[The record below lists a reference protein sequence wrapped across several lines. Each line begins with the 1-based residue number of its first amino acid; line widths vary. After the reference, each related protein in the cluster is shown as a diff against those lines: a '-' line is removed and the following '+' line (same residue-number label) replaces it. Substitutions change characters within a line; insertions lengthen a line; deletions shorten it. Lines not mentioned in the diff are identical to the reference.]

1 MQTRNWLL
9 LATPPSGWL
18 GPDIRAFS
26 SFRALLPY
34 VSTRF
39 DTIWINPRLLG
50 LPVPRDNMSV
60 FLHKLRTLTKVA
72 MQTATRDGYITLE
85 PPIPYTEFYI
95 APIKKYDHFYIH
107 YWSIIAKTI
116 VHRVENTLKI
126 LKPKLCLS
134 THVFG
139 GLLGSILKER
149 NLIEHHIYYD
159 LDKFSAIPPFDI
171 DLSTQISCLEN
182 KIVQNADIVWSVS
195 RTLGNLRKAAG
206 ARKVLIVPNAVDR
219 DLFARA
225 VKLRESRSTGSLEK
239 ALSIVYAGTIH
250 PNWGVDV
257 LLQAFDILMKK
268 GYNIR
273 LVLVGP
279 ATPPLL
285 ETIRALQSNY
295 FDKLQYFG
303 VVPRSKFCE
312 VLSLG
317 DIGVAPYKLDSHA
330 GYGDPLKIKEYVAAG
345 LPVISSSIDEI
356 RHFLQENN
364 VGITCE
370 PSVNGLA
377 EALITLIEKPQ
388 LREELTKNA
397 LQLKLS
403 SWEENFDVA
412 FEETFE
418 ALESV
423 ANIKT
428 RERSP
433 ENS

>member
-1 MQTRNWLL
+1 
-9 LATPPSGWL
+9 
-18 GPDIRAFS
+18 
-26 SFRALLPY
+26 
-34 VSTRF
+34 V
-39 DTIWINPRLLG
+39 WINPRLLG
-50 LPVPRDNMSV
+50 LPVPLDNITV
-60 FLHKLRTLTKVA
+60 FLQKLRCLTKVA
-72 MQTATRDGYITLE
+72 MQTVNREGCITLE
-85 PPIPYTEFYI
+85 PPIPYTEFYMG
-95 APIKKYDHFYIH
+95 PIKRYDHVFVH
-107 YWSIIAKTI
+107 YWSIVAKTI
-116 VHRVENTLKI
+116 VRRVENTLRI

-139 GLLGSILKER
+139 GLLGSVLKER
-149 NLIEHHIYYD
+149 NLVEHHIYYD
-159 LDKFSAIPPFDI
+159 LDNFSTIPPFDVG
-171 DLSTQISCLEN
+171 LSTQISQLEN
-182 KIVQNADIVWSVS
+182 KIVQNADLVWSVS
-195 RTLGNLRKAAG
+195 RTLGNLRKTAG

-239 ALSIVYAGTIH
+239 PLSIVYAGTIH

-257 LLQAFDILMKK
+257 LLQAFDILIKK

-285 ETIRALQSNY
+285 ETIRALQSSH

-303 VVPRSKFCE
+303 VVPRSKFSE

-330 GYGDPLKIKEYVAAG
+330 GYGDSLKIKEYVAAG
-345 LPVISSSIDEI
+345 LPVISSPIDEI

-364 VGITCE
+364 VGVTCE

-423 ANIKT
+423 TNIKT
-428 RERSP
+428 KEGSP
-433 ENS
+433 KNG